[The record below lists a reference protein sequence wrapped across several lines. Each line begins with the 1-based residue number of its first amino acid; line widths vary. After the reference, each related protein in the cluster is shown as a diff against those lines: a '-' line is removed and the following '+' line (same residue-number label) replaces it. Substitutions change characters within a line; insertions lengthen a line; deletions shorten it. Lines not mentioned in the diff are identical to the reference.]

1 MKKIAILTAFVVLY
15 SAAAYAGTGI
25 SSNAAQ
31 ATVSWD
37 GAAVYGSGGTAS
49 ATTPLIGKTS
59 TGVGFAWKTDPNGYA
74 IETQH
79 KSGTKAFGT
88 AADATSI
95 YQATVTTVGT
105 SFVPSS
111 WNTGSTTFSGDTN
124 WTTM

>member
-15 SAAAYAGTGI
+15 SAAAYAGV
-25 SSNAAQ
+25 SSSAAQ
-31 ATVSWD
+31 SSVDWTGS
-37 GAAVYGSGGTAS
+37 AVYGSGGTAS
-49 ATTPLIGKTS
+49 STTPLIGKTS
-59 TGVGFAWKTDPNGYA
+59 TGVGIAWKSDPNGYA
-74 IETQH
+74 IVTQH

-105 SFVPSS
+105 SFTPSS
-111 WNTGSTTFSGDTN
+111 WTTGASSFSRAST